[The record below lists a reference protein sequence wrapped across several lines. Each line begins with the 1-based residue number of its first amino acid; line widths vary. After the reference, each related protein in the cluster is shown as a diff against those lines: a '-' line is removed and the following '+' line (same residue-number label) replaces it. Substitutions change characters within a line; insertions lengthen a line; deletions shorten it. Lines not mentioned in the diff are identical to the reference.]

1 MEILTY
7 TIRVELHGSDIPEKT
22 YEALNSALDQV
33 GFKRTISTN
42 GVEVNLPKGE
52 YWCTSDQETN
62 IITTAAVNT
71 VQSVWPHCS
80 VLVSKTIGEWGCYG
94 LVPA

>member
-22 YEALNSALDQV
+22 YEALNAALDQV
-33 GFKRTISTN
+33 GFKRTIATN

-71 VQSVWPHCS
+71 TQSVWPHCS
-80 VLVSKTIGEWGCYG
+80 ILVSKTLGEWGCYG
-94 LVPA
+94 LVPV